1 MVAIPSAF
9 SYNFIMNALSGMV
22 LMIEQ
27 AVGHCGGSEAK
38 TEMIRLSH
46 QDTYGNIV
54 HQAPYK
60 LLDGKL
66 LQVGSA
72 MSPDG
77 GKSEP
82 NF

>member
-1 MVAIPSAF
+1 
-9 SYNFIMNALSGMV
+9 
-22 LMIEQ
+22 MIEQ

-66 LQVGSA
+66 IQFGSGSA
-72 MSPDG
+72 MSNGENQDQTS
-77 GKSEP
+77 KKA
-82 NF
+82 

>member
-1 MVAIPSAF
+1 
-9 SYNFIMNALSGMV
+9 
-22 LMIEQ
+22 MIEQ

-54 HQAPYK
+54 YQAPYK

-66 LQVGSA
+66 FQFGPDM
-72 MSPDG
+72 MSPNG
-77 GKSEP
+77 EKSDP